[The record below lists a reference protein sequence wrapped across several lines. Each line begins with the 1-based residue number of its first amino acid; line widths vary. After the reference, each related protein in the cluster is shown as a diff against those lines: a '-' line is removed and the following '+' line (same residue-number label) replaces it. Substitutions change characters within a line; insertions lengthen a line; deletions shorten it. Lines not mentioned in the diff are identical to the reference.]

1 MNNSILEYFL
11 EAYLSATNNADI
23 ESAIRNFS
31 DSEGLNRVNQLKS
44 ELEEIMRTDASTEM
58 LTNAIVRLGNYYLPE
73 NLHPFNFI
81 TELYNHLQLVG
92 PTMPYQKPF
101 DVFIS
106 YNKNDTIKANIIYN
120 AIKRAGFKV
129 WLDGYENMQNINKV
143 SVSEILLDNIK
154 TADFLIV
161 IVSNNYIKA
170 KLNANSTNYLSK
182 ESLNQKT
189 VIIPIR
195 IEDCEIPKILNT
207 YKYID
212 AVGDKW
218 EQGVR
223 TLLVSLEAYRSKRKL
238 SQQIFSGVRV
248 TNEEFGKEKLEEF
261 YGLVSEEIKHLGW
274 PQEEAFKDVI
284 IGPVDGKE
292 MNVPR
297 TNLADLIKS
306 SRVELR
312 NWGGDPFPHA
322 EYSNTKID
330 YTLDGLRLF
339 DNSGGLMQ
347 DWSFYYWKINDH
359 GYFMQRSHLDEDH
372 MDSEGVNFKA
382 HKLLFLEWTLKDIC
396 MPLMFAHRLCI
407 KLKTSVP
414 MIVKYN
420 WSGMKDRKL
429 ILLDRN
435 ILPLYGEYKANET
448 NFIYNVVITR
458 ENDLQPIA
466 ENLIEEILSLFK
478 WDSYPKNSFSNEIR
492 SILSGTV
499 IRIER

>member
-1 MNNSILEYFL
+1 MAMY
-11 EAYLSATNNADI
+11 YLSYFAH
-23 ESAIRNFS
+23 
-31 DSEGLNRVNQLKS
+31 
-44 ELEEIMRTDASTEM
+44 ELLD
-58 LTNAIVRLGNYYLPE
+58 LPG

-120 AIKRAGFKV
+120 AIKRAGFKA
-129 WLDGYENMQNINKV
+129 WLDSYDSMQNINKA
-143 SVSEILLDNIK
+143 SISESLLNNIK
-154 TADFLIV
+154 TADLLIV
-161 IVSNNYIKA
+161 IVSDNYIKSA
-170 KLNANSTNYLSK
+170 FNTNINNYLNK

-189 VIIPIR
+189 VIIRIR
-195 IEDCEIPKILNT
+195 IDDCEIPKILNT
-207 YKYID
+207 YKYIN
-212 AVGDKW
+212 AIGDKW

-238 SQQIFSGVRV
+238 SQQIFTRV
-248 TNEEFGKEKLEEF
+248 SSEEYGKEKLEEF
-261 YGLVSEEIKHLGW
+261 YEEVSEEIKHLGW

-284 IGPVDGKE
+284 IGPVDRKE
-292 MNVPR
+292 IIVPQEEIA
-297 TNLADLIKS
+297 NLIKI

-330 YTLDGLRLF
+330 HVPDGLRLF
-339 DNSGGLMQ
+339 DNAGWLMQ
-347 DWSFYYWKINDH
+347 DWSFYYWKLNNH

-372 MDSEGVNFKA
+372 MDGEGVNFKGQ
-382 HKLLFLEWTLKDIC
+382 KLLFLEWAFKDIC

-414 MIVKYN
+414 MIVRYN
-420 WSGMKDRKL
+420 WAGMKDRKL
-429 ILLDRN
+429 FLLDRN
-435 ILPLYGEYKANET
+435 RMPIFGEYKSNET
-448 NFIYNVVITR
+448 NFLYNVVITR

-466 ENLIEEILSLFK
+466 KKLIEEIFSLFN
-478 WDSYPKNSFSNEIR
+478 WVSYPKNDFSDEIR
-492 SILSGTV
+492 SMLSGTFFN
-499 IRIER
+499 